1 MSPARMEET
10 VRTLVLVSPVPV
22 LLALLGRTVRV
33 TWSQTPVPPLRV
45 ALMELVCELGVGKWP
60 HVTALRAV

>member
-1 MSPARMEET
+1 MSPAKMEEI
-10 VRTLVLVSPVPV
+10 VRTLMSVSPVPV
-22 LLALLGRTVRV
+22 LLALLGRTVRA
-33 TWSQTPVPPLRV
+33 TWSQTPVPHLRV

>member
-22 LLALLGRTVRV
+22 LLALLERTVRA
-33 TWSQTPVPPLRV
+33 TWFQIPVPHLRV

-60 HVTALRAV
+60 HVTALKGV